1 MKYECHGHIMA
12 DGNSYNAA
20 ALLHEKAPDMAHVRA
35 ALVALVAHG
44 VGYFRDGGDRY
55 GVSLA
60 AKTLAPQYEID
71 YVTSAFIICRE
82 GYYGSMYGFS
92 YRDMAGARELILR
105 AKSLGADFIKTT
117 VSGMLDFNGD
127 GGVMGPSTDY
137 GELRELINIANGEG
151 LRVMAH
157 CNGAEN
163 IKNALNAGVSSIEH
177 GFWADDE
184 CVCMLKETGA
194 FWVPTCAPVKN
205 VLGCGRFNDA
215 ALREIFDHQSEMLK
229 KASAKG
235 VLIASGSDCGAQLV
249 PHGKGTDDE
258 YETLAAI
265 GIDTA
270 AANERLAETFRRM
283 I

>member
-20 ALLHEKAPDMAHVRA
+20 ALLHEKAPDMVHVHA
-35 ALVALVAHG
+35 ALEALMAHG
-44 VGYFRDGGDRY
+44 VGYFRDGGDRF
-55 GVSLA
+55 GVSIA
-60 AKTLAPQYEID
+60 AKTLAPQYQID
-71 YVTSAFIICRE
+71 YVTPAFIICRE

-92 YRDMAGARELILR
+92 YRDMAGAKELILH

-151 LRVMAH
+151 LLVMAH

-163 IKNALNAGVSSIEH
+163 IKNALNAGVSSLEH

-184 CVCMLKETGA
+184 CVCMLKEMGVL
-194 FWVPTCAPVKN
+194 WVPTCAPVKN
-205 VLGCGRFNDA
+205 VLGCGRFNDT
-215 ALREIFDHQSEMLK
+215 ALRKILDHQSEMLK
-229 KASAKG
+229 KASANG
-235 VLIASGSDCGAQLV
+235 VLIASGSDCGAHLV

-258 YETLAAI
+258 YEILAAL
-265 GIDTA
+265 GIDIA
-270 AANERLAETFRRM
+270 SANEKLAETFRRTS
-283 I
+283 